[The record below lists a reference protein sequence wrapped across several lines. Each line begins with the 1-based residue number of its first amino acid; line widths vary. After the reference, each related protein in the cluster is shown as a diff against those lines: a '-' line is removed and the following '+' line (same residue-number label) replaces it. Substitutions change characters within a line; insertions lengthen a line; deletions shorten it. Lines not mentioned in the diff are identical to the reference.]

1 MGGSVPMD
9 VGSVLSRMR
18 DLMSMLI
25 TPLDIFGQVQEILWT
40 VIRLCLNVHRGNLNK
55 SLHVYV
61 LKFYLTS
68 LWGVGVLRILGGS

>member
-1 MGGSVPMD
+1 MGVSSLRGS
-9 VGSVLSRMR
+9 L
-18 DLMSMLI
+18 DL
-25 TPLDIFGQVQEILWT
+25 FGQVQEILWT

-55 SLHVYV
+55 SLHAYV